1 MSDNIKPVNNNKKN
15 LEIRLGPF
23 RIDQPTYDKF
33 TLGLSKEDQK
43 KINFSKLFRELVWKN
58 EIKVIKPLSETE
70 LKIFKDLV
78 RVSTNINQIAKA
90 LNKIASKDIISMD
103 EVMDASNQVKALKS
117 IIDYSLNQFNK

>member
-1 MSDNIKPVNNNKKN
+1 MADNTKPVKEKKKN

-33 TLGLSKEDQK
+33 TLGLPKADQK
-43 KINFSKLFRELVWKN
+43 KINFSKLFRELVWKS
-58 EIKVIKPLSETE
+58 EVKVIKPLSDTE
-70 LKIFKDLV
+70 LRIFKELI

-90 LNKIASKDIISMD
+90 LNKIAAKDIVSLD
-103 EVMDASNQVKALKS
+103 EVLDASNQIKELKK